1 MAQKAYTSSRGS
13 FPQGKSIKDW
23 LMEVKCSSEAI
34 QILSTSMTMPCSLR
48 TVVEALHNPMV
59 ETNIMLKFLAEAL
72 LCKISLASTNKL
84 FKSPSV
90 LFFECCGIARAI
102 PVINEKTEVF
112 IDFHIFAILEF
123 DLLLGYPL
131 DKLFQ
136 EKYPH
141 GSLSEEF
148 GKLPPPLT

>member
-1 MAQKAYTSSRGS
+1 
-13 FPQGKSIKDW
+13 
-23 LMEVKCSSEAI
+23 
-34 QILSTSMTMPCSLR
+34 MTMPCSLRR
-48 TVVEALHNPMV
+48 TVVEALHNPTV
-59 ETNIMLKFLAEAL
+59 ETNIMSKFLAEAL
-72 LCKISLASTNKL
+72 LGKIPLASTNKL

-102 PVINEKTEVF
+102 QVINEKTEVF
-112 IDFHIFAILEF
+112 IYFHIFAILEF

-148 GKLPPPLT
+148 GKLPLPLT